1 VTSPHHFVAA
11 AIAHRWRTALWII
24 AVLGLILSIAGP
36 IRANRHAIEE
46 SCHQLTA
53 ELRRVQGIPARV
65 DAAGRPVPTPTEV
78 YTRVLLRDARPADLA
93 ALHRSLRYYPPS
105 LRASCEVDY

>member
-1 VTSPHHFVAA
+1 VAA

-24 AVLGLILSIAGP
+24 AVLGLILSVLAP

-46 SCHQLTA
+46 SCHHLTA
-53 ELRRVQGIPARV
+53 ELRRVQGIPPRL

-78 YTRVLLRDARPADLA
+78 YTRVLLRDARPADLV
-93 ALHRSLRYYPPS
+93 ALHRSLRYYPP
-105 LRASCEVDY
+105 AVQATCELEP